1 MTDTFLTPGS
11 LRPPPGSTRPTAV
24 GNRVNGANGGRL
36 RAACS
41 EFEALFI
48 NLLLKEMRATV
59 GKSGLMDG
67 GQAEEVYTGMMDT
80 EMARD
85 LAAKGG
91 FGLADILYR
100 QLDPVRADRPSVP
113 GPPETAGSEN
123 AARHLKSPGSAGDT
137 KVLKPA
143 ADTTNEAPSVN
154 AGMSGPK
161 RPSVR

>member
-11 LRPPPGSTRPTAV
+11 LRPPGDARPTAV
-24 GNRVNGANGGRL
+24 GNRVNDENGGRL
-36 RAACS
+36 REACS

-48 NLLLKEMRATV
+48 NLLLKELRATV

-91 FGLADILYR
+91 IGLADILYR
-100 QLDPVRADRPSVP
+100 QLDPARAESRSVP
-113 GPPETAGSEN
+113 GPFGPAGSE
-123 AARHLKSPGSAGDT
+123 SAPRQRQGIGRTGDA

-143 ADTTNEAPSVN
+143 ADKSNEALSVN
-154 AGMSGPK
+154 AGMSGLK
-161 RPSVR
+161 RPMVR

>member
-11 LRPPPGSTRPTAV
+11 LRPPGSSHPTAV
-24 GNRVNGANGGRL
+24 GNRVNDENGGRL
-36 RAACS
+36 REACS

-100 QLDPVRADRPSVP
+100 QLAPARADRPSVA
-113 GPPETAGSEN
+113 GPSEPYGSEK
-123 AARHLKSPGSAGDT
+123 AARHLQSPGRPGDT

-143 ADTTNEAPSVN
+143 ADTSNEAPSLN

>member
-11 LRPPPGSTRPTAV
+11 LRPPGSARPTTV
-24 GNRVNGANGGRL
+24 GNRVNDENGGRL

-48 NLLLKEMRATV
+48 NFLLKEMRATV

-100 QLDPVRADRPSVP
+100 QLDPARADRPSVP
-113 GPPETAGSEN
+113 GPSEPAGSEN
-123 AARHLKSPGSAGDT
+123 AARHLQGPGRTGDT
-137 KVLKPA
+137 KVLEPA
-143 ADTTNEAPSVN
+143 ADTSNEAPSVN

-161 RPSVR
+161 RPSER

>member
-1 MTDTFLTPGS
+1 MTDTFLAPGS
-11 LRPPPGSTRPTAV
+11 LRPPGSARPTAV
-24 GNRVNGANGGRL
+24 GNRVNDENGGRL
-36 RAACS
+36 REACS

-100 QLDPVRADRPSVP
+100 QLDPARAERPSVP
-113 GPPETAGSEN
+113 GPSEPAGSEN
-123 AARHLKSPGSAGDT
+123 AARQRQSPGRTGDT

-143 ADTTNEAPSVN
+143 ADTSNEAPSVN
-154 AGMSGPK
+154 AGMSGQK

>member
-11 LRPPPGSTRPTAV
+11 LRPPVDARPTAV
-24 GNRVNGANGGRL
+24 GNRANDKNSGHL
-36 RAACS
+36 REACS

-48 NLLLKEMRATV
+48 NLLLKELRATV

-91 FGLADILYR
+91 IGLAAILYR
-100 QLDPVRADRPSVP
+100 QLEPARAEQLSVSGPSDRVVS
-113 GPPETAGSEN
+113 ET
-123 AARHLKSPGSAGDT
+123 AARHRQSLGRTGDS
-137 KVLKPA
+137 KVLTPA
-143 ADTTNEAPSVN
+143 ADKPNEAPSIN
-154 AGMSGPK
+154 AGMS
-161 RPSVR
+161 RPRRPLLR

>member
-11 LRPPPGSTRPTAV
+11 LRPPGSARLTAAD
-24 GNRVNGANGGRL
+24 NSVNHEQGGRL
-36 RAACS
+36 REACS

-48 NLLLKEMRATV
+48 NLLLKELRATV

-67 GQAEEVYTGMMDT
+67 GRAEEVYTGMMDT

-91 FGLADILYR
+91 IGLADILYR
-100 QLDPVRADRPSVP
+100 QLEPARAGHPLAPDPSEP
-113 GPPETAGSEN
+113 AGSDIIAIHRQGPE
-123 AARHLKSPGSAGDT
+123 RTGDA

-143 ADTTNEAPSVN
+143 ADTSNEVPPVN
-154 AGMSGPK
+154 AGISGPK
-161 RPSVR
+161 WPLVR

>member
-11 LRPPPGSTRPTAV
+11 LRPPGSARPTAV
-24 GNRVNGANGGRL
+24 GNRVNDENGGRL
-36 RAACS
+36 REACS

-48 NLLLKEMRATV
+48 NLLLKELRATV

-67 GQAEEVYTGMMDT
+67 GQAEEIYTGMMDT

-91 FGLADILYR
+91 IGLADILYR
-100 QLDPVRADRPSVP
+100 QLDPTRAERPSVT
-113 GPPETAGSEN
+113 GPFKPAGSEI
-123 AARHLKSPGSAGDT
+123 APRHRQSPGRTGDA

-143 ADTTNEAPSVN
+143 ADKSNEAPSVN
-154 AGMSGPK
+154 AGMSRPK
-161 RPSVR
+161 RPLVR